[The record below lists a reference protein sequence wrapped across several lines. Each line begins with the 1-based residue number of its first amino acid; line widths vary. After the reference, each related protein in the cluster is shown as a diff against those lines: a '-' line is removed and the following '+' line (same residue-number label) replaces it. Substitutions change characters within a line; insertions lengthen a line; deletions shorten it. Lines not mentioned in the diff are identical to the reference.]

1 MEQTADEINRLQ
13 SCINDLISVLA
24 LPAMWTGQEPTH
36 IISTLLEVLVGI
48 LRLEFAYA
56 RLKNPVGEAPIEI
69 VRFAQSPNLT
79 AQPRE
84 IARLLDPWLGDDAQ
98 KWPPREQ
105 NPLRDGEL
113 SILALPLGLQGRIG
127 LIVAGSERPD
137 FPAQAERL
145 LTQRSSESGG
155 DRTGRSTALE
165 RTEAGRKRARS
176 KGRATHPRA
185 CGC

>member
-36 IISTLLEVLVGI
+36 IISTLLEVLVGM
-48 LRLEFAYA
+48 LRLEHAYA

-98 KWPPREQ
+98 KW
-105 NPLRDGEL
+105 
-113 SILALPLGLQGRIG
+113 LP
-127 LIVAGSERPD
+127 
-137 FPAQAERL
+137 
-145 LTQRSSESGG
+145 
-155 DRTGRSTALE
+155 
-165 RTEAGRKRARS
+165 
-176 KGRATHPRA
+176 
-185 CGC
+185 C